1 VKKIV
6 IAVLSAGLM
15 LAASAPAT
23 AAKNLVVNGDFEE
36 LTNGPGQ
43 VGPNTNVVGWTTNG
57 GYNFVYAPNTADT
70 VGSYGAYG
78 YLKLW
83 GPNNGSDNGF
93 TATSPSGGN
102 FYAADGAFGV
112 DPIKQ
117 TISGLEV
124 GKQYV
129 LSFDWAGAQQYDY
142 TGPTTEQWHVSLG
155 DETQS
160 TAVLQNASHGFT
172 GWQRASM
179 TFTAQSTSAI
189 LSFLAEGTPEGKPP
203 FSLLD
208 NVTLTA
214 AGAVPEPASWAM
226 MIVGFGAVGTTMRR
240 RRPVALAA

>member
-6 IAVLSAGLM
+6 VACLSAGLM
-15 LAASAPAT
+15 LIASTPAT
-23 AAKNLVVNGDFEE
+23 AAKNLIVNGDFEQ
-36 LTNGPGQ
+36 LSNGPGQ
-43 VGPNTNVVGWTTNG
+43 VGPNTIATGWTTNG

-70 VGSYGAYG
+70 VGSNGAYG

-83 GPNNGSDNGF
+83 GPNNGSNNGF
-93 TATSPSGGN
+93 TATSPTGGN

-117 TISGLEV
+117 TVTGLEV

-142 TGPTTEQWHVSLG
+142 TGPTTEQWHVSFG
-155 DETQS
+155 NETQS
-160 TAVLQNASHGFT
+160 TEVLQNASHGFT
-172 GWQRASM
+172 GWRRANM
-179 TFTAQSTSAI
+179 TFTAQSTSAV

-208 NVTLTA
+208 GVSLTA

-226 MIVGFGAVGTTMRR
+226 MIVGFGAVGSSMRR
-240 RRPVALAA
+240 RRMVAVAA